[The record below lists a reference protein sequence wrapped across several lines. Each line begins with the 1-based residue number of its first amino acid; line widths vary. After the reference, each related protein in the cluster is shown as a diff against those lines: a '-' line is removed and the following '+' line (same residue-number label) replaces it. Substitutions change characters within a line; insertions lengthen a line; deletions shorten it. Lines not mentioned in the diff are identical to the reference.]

1 MTVIEIND
9 PDTFKSVVS
18 STNRL
23 IVIDFG
29 ASWCGPC
36 KKIAPQYHQLAEEMQ
51 NVVFCKVDID
61 DFEELAQKFQVKS
74 VPTFVFI
81 KDAQLLETVQGAN
94 YNLLVQKCK
103 TLC

>member
-36 KKIAPQYHQLAEEMQ
+36 KNIAPQYHQLAEEMQ

-81 KDAQLLETVQGAN
+81 KDTQLLETIQGAN
-94 YNLLVQKCK
+94 YNLLVQKCN
-103 TLC
+103 THC